1 MTEKNN
7 IITDYNEDPDNSP
20 PFVMTES
27 SRMLLESIEN
37 LLGELVSLAGL
48 CPSDEEF
55 RYKYMDF
62 LNLYDRFQH
71 EVINASGINTV
82 CSAGCSHCCCHWVED
97 VNSFEGIII
106 SRYLAEHHPDLIDF
120 VIESFR
126 QDEEVL
132 ESLCGLVEKKIAEYS
147 SFTDD
152 IPDKYDL
159 LLSCFY
165 QLERPCALLDKNG
178 RCIVYPVRSLTCR
191 DYLNIRNSD
200 ACLPDRINEE
210 KEATLIMDISDKVS
224 ELLEILHRRFD
235 YGDDNMS
242 LRSLLVRYLEMRIK
256 SSG

>member
-1 MTEKNN
+1 MKKKDNIVSGNN
-7 IITDYNEDPDNSP
+7 DGSSSLPS
-20 PFVMTES
+20 FVMTES
-27 SRMLLESIEN
+27 SRILLGSIEN
-37 LLGELVSLAGL
+37 LLGELVSRADLR
-48 CPSDEEF
+48 PSDEEF
-55 RYKYMDF
+55 YHKY
-62 LNLYDRFQH
+62 LSIINLYDRFQH
-71 EVINASGINTV
+71 EVINASGINAV

-97 VNSFEGIII
+97 VNSFEGVII

-132 ESLCGLVEKKIAEYS
+132 ESLCGLVDEKISGYS

-165 QLERPCALLDKNG
+165 QMERPCALLDKNG
-178 RCIVYPVRSLTCR
+178 RCIVYPVRPLTCR
-191 DYLNIRNSD
+191 DYLNIRDCN

-224 ELLEILHRRFD
+224 KLLEILHRRFD

-242 LRSLLVRYLEMRIK
+242 LRSLLVRYLEMSIK

>member
-1 MTEKNN
+1 MTEKNG
-7 IITDYNEDPDNSP
+7 IKTVYNEDPDNSP
-20 PFVMTES
+20 SFVMTGS
-27 SRMLLESIEN
+27 TRMLLGFIEN
-37 LLGELVSLAGL
+37 LLGELVNQVNL
-48 CPSDEEF
+48 CASDEEF
-55 RYKYMDF
+55 YRKYLSILD
-62 LNLYDRFQH
+62 LYDRFQH
-71 EVINASGINTV
+71 EVINASGINKV
-82 CSAGCSHCCCHWVED
+82 CSAGCSHCCCHWVDD
-97 VNSFEGIII
+97 VNSFEGVII
-106 SRYLAEHHPDLIDF
+106 SQYLAEHHPDLIDF

-132 ESLCGLVEKKIAEYS
+132 ESLCGLVDQKMAEYS

-165 QLERPCALLDKNG
+165 QMQRPCALLDENG
-178 RCIVYPVRSLTCR
+178 CCIVYPVRPLTCR
-191 DYLNIRNSD
+191 DYLNIRDCN

-224 ELLEILHRRFD
+224 ELLETLHHRFD

-242 LRSLLVRYLEMRIK
+242 LRSLLVRYLEMSIK